1 MLVGGRGRDVRR
13 LRAQVVAEQTFERQG
28 ILVQKRI
35 VIVIVLGIEAGSDSN
50 GASISGSAN

>member
-50 GASISGSAN
+50 GATISRSAN